1 MITANGEA
9 FPTTARCGFLLG
21 FLQTGLPTEMD
32 IGPGSRRG
40 AGLGLKM
47 NRGASRPSTM
57 ADGPMS
63 EEAGAGCRVLL
74 LCGPSMLLR
83 SSHSLEDR
91 ASAWAF
97 RSEEAVA
104 EWRGFPLGRAEVTVR
119 ALPPSRATVQ
129 TGK

>member
-21 FLQTGLPTEMD
+21 FLRTGLPTEMD
-32 IGPGSRRG
+32 IGPGLRRG

-104 EWRGFPLGRAEVTVR
+104 EWRGSRWDRAKFTFR
-119 ALPPSRATVQ
+119 PTAPARATYRMSM
-129 TGK
+129 